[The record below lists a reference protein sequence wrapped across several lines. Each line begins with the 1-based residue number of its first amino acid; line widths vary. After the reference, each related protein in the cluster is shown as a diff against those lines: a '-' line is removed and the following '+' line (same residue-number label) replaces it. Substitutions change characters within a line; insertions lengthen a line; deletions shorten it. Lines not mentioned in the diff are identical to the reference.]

1 MARLRR
7 ARTRPDDAVWDIA
20 VRLLDD
26 RDLRHR
32 HPQHRSSVAVAA
44 GSHVHVLRL
53 RDLHRRRGRHAP
65 QRSPVSDGGFRSDAR
80 HAAAGDRDRHSR
92 RGSRCRAVSGLFRL
106 HQFPSRLRQLPH
118 ALDDA
123 DCFPLRGDP
132 DFRSADRAVHRRAAR
147 QRHPQR
153 LRPPRAARRAGAHHA
168 DRPDCEGGALVSAPL
183 ILALMTVL
191 FLVFGYMGVPVA
203 FSLMAGVLVG
213 AMFTDV
219 SMPAIIQK
227 MFDGVDNEALLAIPF
242 FLLVGELMSSANVV
256 MRVANLALALVGH
269 IRGGLSQVVT
279 VFSMMFSEM
288 SGSTTADVAV
298 ISRALGGPMKRE
310 SYDPPFIPAIIAAA
324 STIAALVPPSI
335 TAVVYFAVG
344 NVSIAGLFMAG
355 VVPGLMIGFGL
366 MIYCYFF
373 GPPGTRKPRASM
385 RQVMFATGDA
395 ALPLMI
401 PVILLGGIL
410 TGWFTPTEAGV
421 VAVIWIIAVVIPAL
435 NRGHFRKIPYDFCLA
450 GLIFSLPLI
459 TIGAANAFGWM
470 LAYLRG
476 AIVIADWITSIAGND
491 PQYMMLLLVLLF
503 TVIGDFI
510 EPVPTIIIFMPLV
523 NTLTQAGDINGVHMG
538 VVLIATL
545 AFGLIT
551 PPYGLVLL
559 MASKFV
565 GVSFGKALRAALPIY
580 VVFLVTIAFAIYFPK
595 AVLWLPK
602 QVNPASVGC
611 FKNPSGPGYI
621 WPP

>member
-1 MARLRR
+1 
-7 ARTRPDDAVWDIA
+7 V
-20 VRLLDD
+20 
-26 RDLRHR
+26 
-32 HPQHRSSVAVAA
+32 SS
-44 GSHVHVLRL
+44 
-53 RDLHRRRGRHAP
+53 
-65 QRSPVSDGGFRSDAR
+65 
-80 HAAAGDRDRHSR
+80 
-92 RGSRCRAVSGLFRL
+92 
-106 HQFPSRLRQLPH
+106 
-118 ALDDA
+118 
-123 DCFPLRGDP
+123 
-132 DFRSADRAVHRRAAR
+132 
-147 QRHPQR
+147 
-153 LRPPRAARRAGAHHA
+153 
-168 DRPDCEGGALVSAPL
+168 PL

-298 ISRALGGPMKRE
+298 ISRALGSPMKRE
-310 SYDPPFIPAIIAAA
+310 GYEPAFIAAIIAAA

-335 TAVVYFAVG
+335 TAVVYGAVG

-373 GPPGTRKPRASM
+373 GPPGTRRPRASFFT
-385 RQVMFATGDA
+385 VALAAKDA

-401 PVILLGGIL
+401 PVILMGGIL

-421 VAVIWIIAVVIPAL
+421 VAVVWIIFAVIPAL
-435 NRGHFRKIPYDFCLA
+435 NRGHLKILPYDFCLA

-476 AIVIADWITSIAGND
+476 ALVIADWITSIAGND
-491 PQYMMLLLVLLF
+491 PRLMMLLMVVLF
-503 TVIGDFI
+503 TIIGDFI

-523 NTLTQAGDINGVHMG
+523 NTLTQAGDINPVHMG

-565 GVSFGKALRAALPIY
+565 GVRFSKALRAALPIY
-580 VVFLVTIAFAIYFPK
+580 AVFLVTIAFTIYFPTV
-595 AVLWLPK
+595 VLWLPK
-602 QVNPASVGC
+602 HVIPASVGC
-611 FKNPSGPGYI
+611 FKAPDGPGYI
-621 WPP
+621 CPK